1 MNKVYYILTEMLA
14 LIKEHRIYILAPI
27 LIMLGLLSILVY
39 YVGPTVIVTFI
50 YAGV

>member
-1 MNKVYYILTEMLA
+1 MNKIYYILEEMVA
-14 LIKEHRIYILAPI
+14 LIKEHKIYILAPI

-39 YVGPTVIVTFI
+39 YVGPTVVFTFI